1 MTGRI
6 LRSCRQIESAV
17 KVELEQNG
25 VPMNTKLEVLGVH
38 EWGRER
44 MILRLYLKFR
54 GRRDVEGGKKSYI
67 LRPAKHCY
75 RRSSQ
80 VPVFLPRGEGD
91 GDPREVLLGV
101 DIEKK

>member
-1 MTGRI
+1 M
-6 LRSCRQIESAV
+6 
-17 KVELEQNG
+17 KVVVVPKG
-25 VPMNTKLEVLGVH
+25 VPMNMTLGVLGLNDW
-38 EWGRER
+38 ERE
-44 MILRLYLKFR
+44 ITTPRLYLKFP
-54 GRRDVEGGKKSYI
+54 GRRDVEDATRSYI
-67 LRPAKHCY
+67 PRPAKHCY